1 MRDTEGECITDM
13 FRFQH
18 HALLAPHIMA
28 TDCILQA
35 TERLADAIV
44 GVQEA
49 PSDKLAAITSLWAL
63 LLGKELPPEPVKT
76 SVAPTPVTTA
86 RQGNATGEGPA
97 SDHVRSHSCHSN
109 QPTTGNT
116 QVYALDTAGGVI
128 QTGHDQ
134 GR

>member
-63 LLGKELPPEPVKT
+63 LLGKELPLEPFKAP
-76 SVAPTPVTTA
+76 VAPTHATTPVKETTPEKDPPVIMWDPTA
-86 RQGNATGEGPA
+86 VTATGLQQATCKSIPWHRGLYHP
-97 SDHVRSHSCHSN
+97 N
-109 QPTTGNT
+109 W
-116 QVYALDTAGGVI
+116 L
-128 QTGHDQ
+128 
-134 GR
+134 